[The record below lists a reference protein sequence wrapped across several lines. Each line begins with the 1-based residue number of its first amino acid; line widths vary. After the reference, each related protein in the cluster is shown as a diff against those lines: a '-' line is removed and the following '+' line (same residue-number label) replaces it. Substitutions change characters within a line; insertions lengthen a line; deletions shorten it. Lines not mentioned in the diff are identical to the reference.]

1 MVPYRLIRSR
11 RKSVTLRITK
21 DAELEVRAPLRI
33 SKKEIDRIVA
43 SKQSWINKH
52 LEKAKKREAN
62 RAAFSLSYGDTVLLR
77 GREYTIV
84 ARPGIKTGSTEY
96 AACSGSGAADIG
108 YMEPWDCLSGCGPDY
123 TLNSAPDRGHISLS
137 DRGSICLPPG
147 LSPEEIKRSVIS
159 VYRSPAKQLLANR
172 VAHYARQMGV
182 APAAVRVTSART
194 RWGSCS
200 SANSINFSWRL
211 VMADDDVIDYV
222 VVHELAHIIEHNH
235 SDRFWRVVESAL
247 PDYKQRRQRLKALQQ
262 RLSNVDWD

>member
-1 MVPYRLIRSR
+1 MIPYRLIRSR
-11 RKSVTLRITK
+11 RKAVTLRITK
-21 DAELEVRAPLRI
+21 DVALEVRAPLRI
-33 SKKEIDRIVA
+33 SKKEIDSIVA

-77 GREYTIV
+77 GREYPIV
-84 ARPGIKTGSTEY
+84 ARPGIKTGFVEY
-96 AACSGSGAADIG
+96 AANNRTDAADIEH
-108 YMEPWDCLSGCGPDY
+108 MEPWGRLSGFGSGCMPSCGPDCRSID
-123 TLNSAPDRGHISLS
+123 LADRGF
-137 DRGSICLPPG
+137 ICLPPG
-147 LSPEEIKRSVIS
+147 LSPEEIKRSVIL
-159 VYRSPAKQLLANR
+159 VYRSTAKQLLANR

-222 VVHELAHIIEHNH
+222 VVHELAHIVEHNH
-235 SDRFWRVVESAL
+235 SDRFWRVVESVL
-247 PDYKQRRQRLKALQQ
+247 PDYRQRRQRLKALQQ
-262 RLSNVDWD
+262 RLSNEDWD

>member
-21 DAELEVRAPLRI
+21 DAALEVRAPLRV

-43 SKQSWINKH
+43 SKQSWIYRH
-52 LEKAKKREAN
+52 LEKAKAREAN
-62 RAAFSLSYGDTVLLR
+62 RAAFSLSYGGTVLLR

-84 ARPGIKTGSTEY
+84 ARPGIKTGFVEDV
-96 AACSGSGAADIG
+96 ACSGSVAADIG
-108 YMEPWDCLSGCGPDY
+108 YMEPWDRLSGSGPDC
-123 TLNSAPDRGHISLS
+123 TLNSAPDRGHISLA
-137 DRGSICLPPG
+137 DRGSICLPHG

-159 VYRSPAKQLLANR
+159 VYRSTAKQLLANR

-247 PDYKQRRQRLKALQQ
+247 PDDKQRRQRLKALQQ
-262 RLSNVDWD
+262 RLSNEDWD